1 MSILLLF
8 SRSKLHISRQRNKKR
23 LSWRLNMRLNN
34 FRNKWTQ
41 FDLTDQ
47 PLLALSS
54 CSTYSNQPWPPVISP
69 LRRQHVNV
77 NLVLRPQS
85 LQSTNPQ
92 HSITS
97 QSWFYSVIQQT
108 SKLTDIHH
116 SHFNDKVQ
124 LHASHCII
132 QTLLFHSRHKITQ
145 ADRERERG
153 RRVESFKY
161 QCIFSHM
168 LIQS

>member
-1 MSILLLF
+1 MRTLSTSLNTKSSRPHYLYNLLITSTWLHH
-8 SRSKLHISRQRNKKR
+8 RSLYSKMCRPCCCSQDRNFTFLDKRNKKL
-23 LSWRLNMRLNN
+23 LSWRLNVRLNN

-85 LQSTNPQ
+85 LLAAEYESTTQ
-92 HSITS
+92 HYISELVLQCDTTNI
-97 QSWFYSVIQQT
+97 
-108 SKLTDIHH
+108 
-116 SHFNDKVQ
+116 
-124 LHASHCII
+124 
-132 QTLLFHSRHKITQ
+132 Q
-145 ADRERERG
+145 ADG
-153 RRVESFKY
+153 NSTTHTLMTKCNYTHHTV
-161 QCIFSHM
+161 
-168 LIQS
+168 

>member
-1 MSILLLF
+1 MRTLLTSLNTKS
-8 SRSKLHISRQRNKKR
+8 SRPHYLYNLLITSTWLHHRSLYSKMCRPCCCSQDRNFTFLDKRNKKL
-23 LSWRLNMRLNN
+23 LSWRLNVRLNN

-54 CSTYSNQPWPPVISP
+54 CSTYSNQPWPPVIPP

-92 HSITS
+92 HSITA
-97 QSWFYSVIQQT
+97 QSWFCSVIQQT
-108 SKLTDIHH
+108 SKLTE
-116 SHFNDKVQ
+116 
-124 LHASHCII
+124 I
-132 QTLLFHSRHKITQ
+132 QPLTL
-145 ADRERERG
+145 
-153 RRVESFKY
+153 
-161 QCIFSHM
+161 
-168 LIQS
+168 